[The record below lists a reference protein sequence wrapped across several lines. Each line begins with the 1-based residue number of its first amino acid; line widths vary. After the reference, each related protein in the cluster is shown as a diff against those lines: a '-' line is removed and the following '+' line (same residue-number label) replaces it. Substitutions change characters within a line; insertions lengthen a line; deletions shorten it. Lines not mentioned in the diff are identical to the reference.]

1 LVSLQREG
9 IQVRKD
15 TPGGA
20 GRNPTIKPLAITTT
34 VVVKDDIK
42 VMTGTDTTSAS
53 MTSSS
58 TIGYSMP
65 Y

>member
-20 GRNPTIKPLAITTT
+20 VGNPTIKPLAITTT
-34 VVVKDDIK
+34 VVAKDDIK
-42 VMTGTDTTSAS
+42 VMTGTYTTSAS